1 MVREK
6 SMRENGIRR
15 KAVAY
20 ELPEP
25 RQKISL
31 VKTKSVHLLE
41 EIRPFNPA
49 SKPEDYFKGYY
60 KHTSEKRD
68 KAYSKI

>member
-15 KAVAY
+15 KAVVY
-20 ELPEP
+20 EVPEP
-25 RQKISL
+25 WQKISL
-31 VKTKSVHLLE
+31 VKTKSVYLLE
-41 EIRPFNPA
+41 EIRLFNPA
-49 SKPEDYFKGYY
+49 SKPEDSFKGYY

-68 KAYSKI
+68 KAYYKI